1 MGDKDKSEI
10 GMRRG
15 EILIGGPSV
24 SPGYFISD
32 SNPNKELRKKNEEDW
47 VVINNIRFFRTGDI
61 GQIHANGTLEIIDR
75 KKDLWKGPNGEY
87 VAFTK
92 VEAALQLSEYVAIPM
107 CYGRT
112 GAEYP
117 VALLCPQKGKILAL
131 GQELGVGS
139 SDMEVLCKDE
149 RVIERVAAACKA
161 VCKEQKLVEF
171 ETPKKFALVADAWAP
186 ENDMLTAALK
196 LKRPAIVQRHQA
208 DIDNLYA

>member
-32 SNPNKELRKKNEEDW
+32 SNPNKELQKKNEEDW

-92 VEAALQLSEYVAIPM
+92 VEAALQLCEYVDVPM

-112 GAEYP
+112 GADHP
-117 VALLCPQKGKILAL
+117 VALICPYRPKLLAL
-131 GQELGVGS
+131 AEELGVGS
-139 SDMEVLCKDE
+139 NDMEVLCKDE
-149 RVIERVAAACKA
+149 RVVQRVTAACKA
-161 VCKEQKLVEF
+161 TCKEQKILEF
-171 ETPKKFALVADAWAP
+171 ETPKKIALVADPWTP

-196 LKRPAIVQRHQA
+196 LKRPVIAQRHKV
-208 DIDNLYA
+208 DIDQLYA